1 MTQEQREERAK
12 LYAELVKLITTA
24 NTDTSFLQ
32 RTLWADEIVTAL
44 LTLFSSSDCWAPAR
58 LLKS

>member
-12 LYAELVKLITTA
+12 LYTELVKLITTA

-44 LTLFSSSDCWAPAR
+44 LTLFSSSD
-58 LLKS
+58 